1 MGAALARLPGA
12 FELMPQ
18 ELLRLPR
25 AECERRLRIEGEQ
38 VPEGLGSL
46 VRSIWRAMRRY
57 VLVFL
62 CPQR

>member
-25 AECERRLRIEGEQ
+25 AECERRLRFEGEQ

-46 VRSIWRAMRRY
+46 VRSI
-57 VLVFL
+57 
-62 CPQR
+62 